1 MTALEDALAVY
12 SDWIGYGH
20 GERAAAWLER
30 LELNRPELEAF
41 RAAPDSASP
50 AYVAHPVLVAAADG
64 DHAPDARLA
73 ADAAASIARAHAA
86 EHLNAFTYLNS
97 GTVPDLGDRGL
108 SPNSLLAGV
117 PVAVKDLMHVAGMPF
132 TGGSRALDA
141 LTPEDDAE
149 IVARLERAGAVVMG
163 LANLHELAY
172 GVTSANPHFG
182 AVVNP
187 AAPGRIPGGSSGGSA
202 AAVAAGIVRLAV
214 GTDTAGSIRVP
225 AACCGIV
232 GFKPSYDALPRTG
245 VLDLAPTLDHVGPMA
260 ASVEDC
266 ATMFAAML
274 DRDSLPPWAYRD
286 MRGRSIARLRGFF
299 EDPLDAEARTA
310 LDEAQQALAADGARV
325 HDADLPGM
333 EIAAAVQLN
342 TLCAEAGAVHARRA
356 RDRGDRLGEDVRVRI
371 EMANWIPGSW
381 YVKAQR
387 LRTGLVATLDAAFNA
402 ADFLLCATMRCPAPA
417 VGAVRVEIGA
427 RSYPLHTAVTQL
439 TMPFNLSGLPAVS
452 VPWSRSRD
460 GVPICL
466 QVIARRGHDWQ
477 ALAAAER
484 LQAHAPWRGAHAGR

>member
-1 MTALEDALAVY
+1 MTALKDALAAY

-41 RAAPDSASP
+41 RAAPDSELP
-50 AYVAHPVLVAAADG
+50 PYVARPATVVAADG
-64 DHAPDARLA
+64 VHAPDAGLV
-73 ADAAASIARAHAA
+73 ADAPASLERAHSAK
-86 EHLNAFTYLNS
+86 HLHAFTRLES
-97 GTVPDLGDRGL
+97 PLCLGRGAGGEGR
-108 SPNSLLAGV
+108 LLAGV
-117 PVAVKDLMHVAGMPF
+117 PVAIKDLMHVRGLPF
-132 TGGSRALDA
+132 TGGSRAFDVV
-141 LTPEDDAE
+141 TPAEDAE
-149 IVARLERAGAVVMG
+149 VVARLKRAGAVVMG

-245 VLDLAPTLDHVGPMA
+245 VLDLGSTLDHVGPMA

-299 EDPLDAEARTA
+299 EEPLDAEARAA

-402 ADFLLCATMRCPAPA
+402 ADLLLCATMRCPAPA

-466 QVIARRGHDWQ
+466 QVVARRGHDWQ

-484 LQAHAPWRGAHAGR
+484 LQAHAPWRGARAGR